1 MNKIIKDALVLFLIT
16 LISGVLLG
24 SAYYITKTPI
34 ERQELEK
41 KKQAYEKVLENAKEF
56 EEMDITSIDNIAQ
69 IEAEYNV
76 TIQGVA
82 NGIDESGN
90 ECGKAIYVNTHE
102 GYGGDIIFIVG
113 IDNTGTI
120 TGLEIV
126 TISETAN
133 IGMKANEDLFKN
145 QFAGKKGEKINYVSG
160 ATSNEDE
167 ITAISGATIT
177 TKAVTSG
184 VNAAITLYNSLGGAS
199 NE

>member
-1 MNKIIKDALVLFLIT
+1 MNKIIKDALILFLIT

-34 ERQELEK
+34 ANKELEK
-41 KKQAYEKVLENAKEF
+41 KNQAYEKVLPNAKQF
-56 EEMDITSIDNIAQ
+56 EEMELESIELLSQ
-69 IEAEYNV
+69 IEKDYNV

-82 NGIDESGN
+82 IGIDESGN

-102 GYGGDIIFIVG
+102 GYGGDIVFIVG
-113 IDNTGTI
+113 IDTTSTI

-133 IGMKANEDLFKN
+133 IGMKANEDSFKS
-145 QFAGKKGEKINYVSG
+145 QFAGKYGEINYVSG
-160 ATSNEDE
+160 ETSNANE

-184 VNAAITLYNSLGGAS
+184 VNAAITLCNSLNGG
-199 NE
+199 E